1 MMKLHKLLERQV
13 RKHLSASNDDL
24 ASFAPFLQAIS
35 ESYDHLDRDRELLER
50 SMEISNRELTEA
62 NARMRSE
69 GEMRKVTIDTLKE
82 ALTSLRYLGIDAIDQ
97 IAENEEDLVALA
109 DLIKIEIERRKLAE
123 GKLEEQNEEL
133 KKVNAELDRFVY
145 SASHDLRAPLVSV
158 MGILQL
164 MKDAETEEE
173 RRQLTQLA
181 ERSIKKMEHFI
192 SDIIDYAYNARK
204 EIELVPVAL
213 DDLIAEIFE
222 SFTHGE
228 EESRVDKQLELQV
241 EGTFLSDRRRLHVVL
256 SNLIYNAIR
265 YSDAKKANPFVKVTV
280 SGGNGDPVK
289 IVVSDNGIGIPQEY
303 LAKIFDMFFRVNN
316 TKPGSGIGLYIVKET
331 VSKLGGNVSVDSIV
345 AKGTSFTLILP
356 Q

>member
-1 MMKLHKLLERQV
+1 MTKWHKLLERQV
-13 RKHLSASNDDL
+13 RKYLPAYNGDVADL
-24 ASFAPFLQAIS
+24 APFLQAIS

-62 NARMRSE
+62 NARMRAE

-97 IAENEEDLVALA
+97 IAENEE
-109 DLIKIEIERRKLAE
+109 LIKIEIERRKLAE

-164 MKDAETEEE
+164 MKNAETDDE
-173 RRQLTQLA
+173 RQKLMQLA

-204 EIELVPVAL
+204 EVELVPVAL
-213 DDLIAEIFE
+213 DDLIVEIFE

-228 EESRVDKQLELQV
+228 EESRVEKQLEIQV
-241 EGTFLSDRRRLHVVL
+241 EGIFLSDRRRLHVVL

-265 YSDAKKANPFVKVTV
+265 YSDAKKTDPFVKVTV
-280 SGGNGDPVK
+280 SGGNGDPFK
-289 IVVSDNGIGIPQEY
+289 MVVSDNGIGIPQEY

-316 TKPGSGIGLYIVKET
+316 SKPGSGIGLYIVKET
-331 VSKLGGNVSVDSIV
+331 VSKLGGSVAVDSSV
-345 AKGTSFTLILP
+345 GNGTSFTLVFP